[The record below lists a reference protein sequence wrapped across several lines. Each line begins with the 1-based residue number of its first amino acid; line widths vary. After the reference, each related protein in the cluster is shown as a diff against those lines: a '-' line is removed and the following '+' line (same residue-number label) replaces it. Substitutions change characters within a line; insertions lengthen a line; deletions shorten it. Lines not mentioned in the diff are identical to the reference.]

1 MCETKKLGQ
10 LKEEE
15 LAEFDVLVKDLKP
28 GQEGLLVAVRKCTS
42 KLMKE
47 VNETE
52 LKNIMTV
59 RIEYPRM
66 NLRVIVAH
74 APQETDKSETRVEFY
89 EELSVQ
95 IERCITSGD
104 ELVVV
109 GDMNARIVCD
119 DSVILPGK
127 DSPNGKLLSDLI
139 QYHKLK
145 VGNFDEKCTGK
156 WTHIQACKD
165 GSVSKSVLDYVL
177 LSENMHSSLNNIIID
192 EDKLF
197 CPYRVKMERRVQKCV
212 FSDHCTIIAD
222 LQVNTGIF
230 NKKKE
235 KIKTWDF
242 KNKDGFEHYQLES
255 RMSLDFDLDA
265 VDSTEM
271 YASWVVSFEK
281 LLSKC
286 FRRRTYDSDKVRT
299 VKDGNMKEVRN
310 VLFGISKKG
319 KVQRNVIKIYQQKL
333 ISIESC
339 RSAKA
344 RAERLKETTMSLT
357 FKDKFS
363 PSGYWK
369 VKTAAEKGTRKE
381 QVMLSVVKDNGVE
394 VHGEQAVVECYKEE
408 FERRLANRE
417 PKPGWEEYTAE
428 TNRIVRSWLEGE
440 SMSSPPFTDEEME
453 TALMTLKEDSSAG
466 VDRYPPKLFK
476 KAGSGVVMSLKQ
488 MCNKIKQSKDIPE
501 QWELVRFVPI
511 YKQKG
516 SKKKLKYYRG
526 IFLSI
531 IISKVFEKLIK
542 NRIEGSLKNVNILNA
557 GSRKER
563 GPVDNTFLFRGVMDH
578 HKFTN
583 KTLYVTAYDFE
594 QAFDSLWLEDCILS
608 LKDVGVEKEYLQ
620 LIYNLNKRAAVTV
633 QTPYGPTSTFHT
645 DPIVKQGTVLGPN
658 LCSAS
663 TGEYCGENI
672 GVCVGN
678 VIISSLLY
686 VDDIIDLSS
695 SIDVYVAV
703 HLKALLFLKRKK
715 LNLSGTKC
723 YTMILNRKTKNG
735 EVPVLI
741 IDEEN
746 NVILATEI
754 KYLGDIFNSRGNN
767 DGLIADRVKRGTRAM
782 ITIASLM
789 SETEVGVYHVS
800 VMLLLY
806 QSLFLSTTL
815 FNSQA
820 WSNLRKKD
828 IDELR
833 GLQLKF
839 LKRVV
844 GVASSSSNSF
854 TFLELGVLPIEYE
867 IEKRQLIY
875 LHKILQLSS
884 SDPVSQMFWEMKKF
898 HEAGEKNWW
907 SGIAPCLAKYG
918 LPQLDQIKE
927 LSKECYK
934 RKVKESVGEFALK
947 QLVTECCGLKKTA
960 DLKYDCLKLQD
971 YFSCLCPSQARLVFK
986 WRSQTLNIKTH
997 LTYKYN
1003 DTLCRGCQN
1012 EVEDPYHIINCGA
1025 ETKVDAALN
1034 VLEIDCLDDQK
1045 KYALKTMIHR
1055 IASFL
1060 EKVK

>member
-1 MCETKKLGQ
+1 M
-10 LKEEE
+10 
-15 LAEFDVLVKDLKP
+15 
-28 GQEGLLVAVRKCTS
+28 LL
-42 KLMKE
+42 E
-47 VNETE
+47 
-52 LKNIMTV
+52 
-59 RIEYPRM
+59 
-66 NLRVIVAH
+66 
-74 APQETDKSETRVEFY
+74 
-89 EELSVQ
+89 
-95 IERCITSGD
+95 
-104 ELVVV
+104 
-109 GDMNARIVCD
+109 
-119 DSVILPGK
+119 
-127 DSPNGKLLSDLI
+127 
-139 QYHKLK
+139 
-145 VGNFDEKCTGK
+145 
-156 WTHIQACKD
+156 
-165 GSVSKSVLDYVL
+165 
-177 LSENMHSSLNNIIID
+177 
-192 EDKLF
+192 
-197 CPYRVKMERRVQKCV
+197 
-212 FSDHCTIIAD
+212 
-222 LQVNTGIF
+222 
-230 NKKKE
+230 
-235 KIKTWDF
+235 
-242 KNKDGFEHYQLES
+242 
-255 RMSLDFDLDA
+255 
-265 VDSTEM
+265 
-271 YASWVVSFEK
+271 
-281 LLSKC
+281 
-286 FRRRTYDSDKVRT
+286 
-299 VKDGNMKEVRN
+299 
-310 VLFGISKKG
+310 ISKKG
-319 KVQRNVIKIYQQKL
+319 KVQRNVMKIYQQKL
-333 ISIESC
+333 VCIESC

-344 RAERLKETTMSLT
+344 RAERLRETTKTLT
-357 FKDKFS
+357 VKDKFS

-369 VKTAAEKGTRKE
+369 VKTAAGKCTRKE
-381 QVMLSVVKDNGVE
+381 QVMLSVVKENGVE

-417 PKPGWEEYTAE
+417 PKPGWEHYTDE
-428 TNRIVRSWLEGE
+428 TNRIVRNWLKGE
-440 SMSSPPFTDEEME
+440 SMPSPSFTDKEME
-453 TALMTLKEDSSAG
+453 TALMSLKDDSSAG

-476 KAGSGVVMSLKQ
+476 KAGSGVVRSLKQ
-488 MCNKIKQSKDIPE
+488 LCNKIKESKDIPE
-501 QWELVRFVPI
+501 QWELVRIVSI

-531 IISKVFEKLIK
+531 LISKIFEKLVK
-542 NRIEGSLKNVNILNA
+542 NRIEGSLKNVNILQA

-578 HKFTN
+578 YKFTK

-633 QTPYGPTSTFHT
+633 QTPYGPTPIFHT
-645 DPIVKQGTVLGPN
+645 DPVVKQGTVLGPN

-678 VIISSLLY
+678 IIISSLLY

-695 SIDVYVAV
+695 SSDDYVAA
-703 HLKALLFLKRKK
+703 HLKALLFSKRKK

-723 YTMILNRKTKNG
+723 YTMILNKKTKDG

-767 DGLIADRVKRGTRAM
+767 DGLIADRVKRGTKAM

-789 SETEVGVYHVS
+789 AETEVGVYHVS

-844 GVASSSSNSF
+844 GVASSASNSF

-907 SGIAPCLAKYG
+907 SGIVPCLSKYG
-918 LPQLDQIKE
+918 LPQLDEIKE
-927 LSKECYK
+927 LSKDCYV
-934 RKVKESVGEFALK
+934 RRVKKSVTEFALR
-947 QLVTECCGLKKTA
+947 QLVAECRGLKKTA
-960 DLKYDCLKLQD
+960 TLEYDCLKLQD
-971 YFSCLCPSQARLVFK
+971 YFSYLYQSQARVVFK
-986 WRSQTLNIKTH
+986 WRSRTLDVKSH
-997 LTYKYN
+997 LTYKYK
-1003 DTLCRGCQN
+1003 DTVCRGCLI
-1012 EVEDPYHIINCGA
+1012 EAEDPYHVVNCGV
-1025 ETKVDAALN
+1025 ERKVNTELN
-1034 VLEIDCLDDQK
+1034 VSEMDILDEQE
-1045 KYALKTMIHR
+1045 KYLLKTMIHR
-1055 IASFL
+1055 VASFL
-1060 EKVK
+1060 ERVK